1 MALKI
6 ISSYNSLM
14 QFIENI
20 DIINEICRVLYHK
33 KSSMHFLKNQTIWDI
48 ILEQTNN
55 HQHHH
60 YTNRKSLNHLKFKL
74 ERYKDKHVLYN
85 LLKYLS
91 LEHFELKRGRNI
103 LKSENIETF
112 QLLQNSIDITPIYAM
127 SIAEYIQF
135 YSPTEKI
142 AYIEE
147 SIGNSALPLPERFLS
162 LKSFS
167 DNHFHLGGG
176 NNFSYRL
183 HKILQNPKKVN
194 YDHIPHTHH
203 CQSVKNPAKLKLI
216 FYATSV
222 LEKILLGYLIHNNS
236 DFYTSERIERNQK
249 SFQVNLLLFSK
260 ALLENKFSLLKKIV
274 NSNQSLYDIRPKID
288 KHFFQY
294 ISTTNYYNRLI
305 LKIIQANIR
314 NKIHKA
320 DTFLWILF
328 TEVLREHKNRYLK
341 DFIFVYYSL
350 RNIIHSFVTQAT
362 QEGGLEMFSSYSR
375 SSIRRDKKNYE
386 LYDTFGS
393 ILEQN
398 YTFYIE
404 GRLIFHESEEQIVKD
419 IVQWYTAFIASSLDI
434 KNSKNQIKF
443 MLHYKK
449 EKDTSLPSS
458 QKNNLKPLFL
468 QERYQQHRRK
478 IFELTLVFLKF
489 LGNKKYKNYKIYLP
503 LTPHDKELNENEL
516 DEFYKQLDKTLR
528 QYIAIKKTNVKKNYL
543 LLDLHTLIS
552 GIDVASLEYNSPPE
566 IFAPVYKYIKNS
578 RKLLDRPFQFSFHAG
593 EDLEDIV
600 SSLRTIVE
608 SVIFL
613 NLKKGDRLGHAL
625 SLGYN
630 YKKSQKEFD
639 NFLTTKG
646 KALDNATFLYF
657 LFYSLYHENNRH
669 QYLDVFEQTILR
681 LSSEIYNDDYTVNQH
696 INAWLLRRNSPKQ
709 IKTLIYANVQH
720 NGNNIIKKSADYLKR
735 CSSDDYYKNKLLS
748 QYKLFFKHSLQDV
761 FKLTLNESNF
771 FNKRYI
777 SARSDTKAWEIL
789 LRYHFETAVR
799 EEEQQPIEED
809 FCPINTVQIA
819 QDLIMEEMIAQNDI
833 IIEVMPTSNLLNSQI
848 SSYSEHPLFRFKP
861 VDGDLTRYNH
871 YNIRTTPLK
880 IIINTDNP
888 GFQATSYLNELFLV
902 NEAAIKLG
910 YPHKEI
916 ECYIN
921 EIVELGNMIFT
932 GNAPQE

>member
-6 ISSYNSLM
+6 ISSYNSLL
-14 QFIENI
+14 QFIENM
-20 DIINEICRVLYHK
+20 DVVNEVCHVFYYK
-33 KSSMHFLKNQTIWDI
+33 QSSMRFLTNQTIWNI
-48 ILEQTNN
+48 ILEKTNN

-74 ERYKDKHVLYN
+74 GRYKDKHVLYN

-103 LKSENIETF
+103 LKAENIETF
-112 QLLQNSIDITPIYAM
+112 QILQNSIDITPIYAM
-127 SIAEYIQF
+127 SISEYIQF

-142 AYIEE
+142 AYIKE
-147 SIGNSALPLPERFLS
+147 SISNNALPLPERFLS

-183 HKILQNPKKVN
+183 HKILQNPKRVN
-194 YDHIPHTHH
+194 FNHIPHTQH
-203 CQSVKNPAKLKLI
+203 CQSFQNPEKLKLI
-216 FYATSV
+216 FYATSI

-236 DFYTSERIERNQK
+236 DFYSSERIKKNQK
-249 SFQVNLLLFSK
+249 SFQQNLLWFSK
-260 ALLENKFSLLKKIV
+260 ALLENQFSLLERIV
-274 NSNQSLYDIRPKID
+274 DNNQSLYDIRPKID

-294 ISTTNYYNRLI
+294 LSTTNYYNRLI
-305 LKIIQANIR
+305 LKIIQANIK
-314 NKIHKA
+314 NEIHKA

-328 TEVLREHKNRYLK
+328 TEVLREHKNSYLK
-341 DFIFVYYSL
+341 DFIFVYHSL
-350 RNIIHSFVTQAT
+350 RNIIHSFVTQET

-393 ILEQN
+393 ILDKN

-404 GRLIFHESEEQIVKD
+404 GRLIFHDSQEKIVKD
-419 IVQWYTAFIASSLDI
+419 IVQWYTAFIASSLEI

-449 EKDTSLPSS
+449 EKDKPLPNK
-458 QKNNLKPLFL
+458 QKNNHRKPLFL
-468 QERYQQHRRK
+468 LERYQEHRRK
-478 IFELTLVFLKF
+478 IFQLTLVFLEF
-489 LGNKKYKNYKIYLP
+489 LGNKKYSNYKIYLP
-503 LTPHDKELNENEL
+503 LTPNDKYL
-516 DEFYKQLDKTLR
+516 DDFYKR
-528 QYIAIKKTNVKKNYL
+528 NVAIKEVNIKGNYL
-543 LLDLHTLIS
+543 LLDLPTLIS

-566 IFAPVYKYIKNS
+566 IFAPVYNYIKNS
-578 RKLLDRPFQFSFHAG
+578 RKLLDKPFQFSFHAG
-593 EDLEDIV
+593 EDLEDIA

-630 YKKSQKEFD
+630 YKKSKKEFD

-657 LFYSLYHENNRH
+657 IFYSLYHENNRH
-669 QYLDVFEQTILR
+669 QYLDVFEQKILR
-681 LSSEIYNDDYTVNQH
+681 LSAEIYGNDYTVHQH
-696 INAWLLRRNSPKQ
+696 INAWLLRRNSPQQ

-720 NGNNIIKKSADYLKR
+720 NGNNIIEKSAEYLKR
-735 CSSDDYYKNKLLS
+735 CSSDDYYKNKLLY
-748 QYKLFFKHSLQDV
+748 QYKLFFKHALQDV
-761 FKLTLNESNF
+761 FKLQLKESNF
-771 FNKRYI
+771 FNRRYE

-799 EEEQQPIEED
+799 EEELQPIEED
-809 FCPINTVQIA
+809 FCPINTIQIT
-819 QDLIMEEMIAQNDI
+819 QDLIMEHIIAQNDI

-848 SSYSEHPLFRFKP
+848 SSYSKHPLFRFKP
-861 VDGDLTRYNH
+861 VDGDLTPYNH
-871 YNIRTTPLK
+871 HNIRTTPLK

-910 YPHKEI
+910 YHHKDI
-916 ECYIN
+916 ESYIN

-932 GNAPQE
+932 GKAPQE